1 MVEVCGEYKDS
12 FRSEWSNS
20 EGGKINYANVY
31 SDSPLLK
38 RGEIKFHFKN
48 CYKVIKVERYFIVL
62 FYYCGR

>member
-38 RGEIKFHFKN
+38 RGNKIPF
-48 CYKVIKVERYFIVL
+48 
-62 FYYCGR
+62 